1 VKKMQDGTA
10 IAVRARTGAVA
21 SATVVGSAAGLATLA
36 ISEQAGARLVAA
48 GVNKIA
54 GQELEEFS
62 EFVGHGVM
70 LTGIA
75 GLSIVGLRQVRRQT
89 QRKSEVLEP
98 AYREKPASPFVSSG
112 PNSEIDFDDIGKEG
126 RRFVLMRLSTDEIE
140 QVMGGHATEPVR
152 IVIPREG
159 TVEQRAELTVRELT
173 ATGGLQRSLICIA
186 SPTGVG
192 YVNYV
197 MAEALE
203 YLTRGD
209 CAVVVPQYAYVP
221 SALAL
226 NKTDEGVEL
235 QTAVIEA
242 VIRRLDELAG
252 PSRPRVVQFG
262 ESLGAQVAADVA
274 GPHGVPRFDR
284 LGIDSG
290 LYLGVPFRSS
300 LWKAWLHDS
309 ELLGDRGRLLNVSEA
324 GDIPAGSG
332 HHVMINHHDDPI
344 NKFSYEMVVQRP
356 WWFGAPESRPPKVPR
371 ETLFRPVISFVIALI
386 DLLNGM
392 DSKPGEFKRV
402 AHDYRID
409 LREALERT
417 YGLSATADQRDRI
430 ESALRRREQEWAEKR
445 LIARTGEKAL
455 RQLRDTINSWGQ
467 ETVNLRIDDN
477 PGDEASSRLIDYL
490 NARLGQS
497 GSSGLP

>member
-1 VKKMQDGTA
+1 
-10 IAVRARTGAVA
+10 
-21 SATVVGSAAGLATLA
+21 
-36 ISEQAGARLVAA
+36 
-48 GVNKIA
+48 
-54 GQELEEFS
+54 
-62 EFVGHGVM
+62 
-70 LTGIA
+70 
-75 GLSIVGLRQVRRQT
+75 
-89 QRKSEVLEP
+89 
-98 AYREKPASPFVSSG
+98 
-112 PNSEIDFDDIGKEG
+112 
-126 RRFVLMRLSTDEIE
+126 
-140 QVMGGHATEPVR
+140 MGGNAVEPVR
-152 IVIPREG
+152 VVIPREG
-159 TVEQRAELTVRELT
+159 SVEQRAELAVRELA
-173 ATGGLQRSLICIA
+173 ATGGLQRSVICIA

-226 NKTDEGVEL
+226 NKTTEGVAL

-242 VIRRLDELAG
+242 VNRRLDELH
-252 PSRPRVVQFG
+252 PTRRPRVVQFG

-274 GPHGVPRFDR
+274 GPEGVPRFDAAG
-284 LGIDSG
+284 LDAG

-300 LWKAWLHDS
+300 LWKAWMRDPEQMS
-309 ELLGDRGRLLNVSEA
+309 DGGRLINVFEA
-324 GDIPAGSG
+324 GEIGTGSRR
-332 HHVMINHHDDPI
+332 HVMINHHDDPI

-356 WWFGAPESRPPKVPR
+356 WWFGPPETRPPKVPR
-371 ETLFRPVISFVIALI
+371 ETLFRPVISFVVALI
-386 DLLNGM
+386 DLVNGM
-392 DSKPGEFKRV
+392 DSKPGEFRLL

-409 LREALERT
+409 LAQALEKT
-417 YGLSATADQRDRI
+417 YGLPTTADQRDLI
-430 ESALRRREQEWAEKR
+430 ESALRRREHEWAEKR

-467 ETVNLRIDDN
+467 ETVNIQFDEN

-497 GSSGLP
+497 GSSSVP